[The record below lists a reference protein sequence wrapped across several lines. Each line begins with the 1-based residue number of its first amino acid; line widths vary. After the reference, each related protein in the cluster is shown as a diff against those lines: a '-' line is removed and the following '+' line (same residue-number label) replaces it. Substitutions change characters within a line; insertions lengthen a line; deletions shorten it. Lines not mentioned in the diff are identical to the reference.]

1 MHEALM
7 IRLQFSDGGKA
18 TQVLTF
24 DGEALEV
31 FSANIVTRN
40 PRIHISHIESIGI
53 ETDRK
58 GKHKLVF
65 KLAWGLFFPDFSVE
79 DTQLPSVNRLIAQVR
94 EAKAAFRFD

>member
-1 MHEALM
+1 M

-24 DGEALEV
+24 DGEVLEV
-31 FSANIVTRN
+31 FDSILSPRH
-40 PRIHISHIESIGI
+40 PRIHISHIDSMQI

-58 GKHKLVF
+58 GKHKLVTKVAYGF
-65 KLAWGLFFPDFSVE
+65 LFRDFAVE
-79 DTQLPSVNRLIAQVR
+79 DDQLASVNRLIDQVR

>member
-1 MHEALM
+1 M

-24 DGEALEV
+24 DGEVLEI
-31 FSANIVTRN
+31 FDSISTPKH
-40 PRIHISHIESIGI
+40 PRIHISHIDSIQI

-58 GKHKLVF
+58 GKHKLVTKVAYGF
-65 KLAWGLFFPDFSVE
+65 LFRDFAVE
-79 DTQLPSVNRLIAQVR
+79 DGQIASVNRLIVQVQ

>member
-1 MHEALM
+1 M

-24 DGEALEV
+24 DGEVLEV
-31 FSANIVTRN
+31 FDAILSPKH
-40 PRIHISHIESIGI
+40 PRIHISHIDGMEI

-58 GKHKLVF
+58 GKHKLVTKVAYGF
-65 KLAWGLFFPDFSVE
+65 LFSDFAVE
-79 DTQLPSVNRLIAQVR
+79 DAQLASVNQLIDQVR